1 MWIIIG
7 AGLGL
12 VFLVCGILVLFASI
26 ACAKIDKVQ
35 DEITKY

>member
-12 VFLVCGILVLFASI
+12 VFLVLFASI

-35 DEITKY
+35 DDITKY